1 VSISL
6 INKYSFLP
14 FYFKNNADINYAQRS
29 NFREEK
35 PNGIYQMS

>member
-1 VSISL
+1 VWISL

-14 FYFKNNADINYAQRS
+14 FYFRNNADINNVQRS
-29 NFREEK
+29 NYREEN